1 MPAASDDRDMAETEL
16 ARAYYRAI
24 DDGDYDALA
33 DLLVPEFAQERPDRT
48 LAGRERF
55 VSFMREER
63 PDPDTTHAV
72 DAVFVRGG
80 GVAVEGRLLRAD
92 GTEWFGFVDVFEV
105 KRGAI
110 AGLRT
115 YTDGG

>member
-1 MPAASDDRDMAETEL
+1 MEGPEL

-33 DLLVPEFAQERPDRT
+33 DLLAPEFVQRRPDRT
-48 LAGRERF
+48 LDGREQF

-63 PDPDTTHAV
+63 PDPDTTHEV
-72 DAVFVRGG
+72 DAVFTREG

-92 GTEWFGFVDVFEV
+92 GTEWFGFVDVFAV
-105 KRGAI
+105 DGGVL

-115 YTDGG
+115 YSDGGS